1 MRIKDHIP
9 NTITLLNLL
18 SGCFAI
24 VAAFKYELAMAS
36 ILIFVGAFFDYVDG
50 TVARLLNARS
60 DLGKQLDSLAD
71 VVTFGVVPGII
82 VYQLINKELHIAN
95 YPFLHDNIAMI
106 SGIPFLLTLFS
117 AVRLAKFNIDDRQ
130 TISFL
135 GLPTPAN
142 AIFWAAIPLIYKSI
156 EPGFVPQG
164 IIENIEYTIYSC
176 FGNPYLLLA
185 LSIVMSLFLVIEVP
199 LFSLKFK
206 NFKWEDNKT
215 RYLFLITALL
225 LLLFLNV
232 FALPLIIF
240 LYVIFSIVNNIF
252 L

>member
-1 MRIKDHIP
+1 MKIKDHVP
-9 NTITLLNLL
+9 NSITLLNLL
-18 SGCFAI
+18 CGCMAI
-24 VAAFKYELAMAS
+24 VAAFKYDLVLAS
-36 ILIFVGAFFDYVDG
+36 ILLD
-50 TVARLLNARS
+50 ARS

-82 VYQLINKELHIAN
+82 VYQLLNEPSLTAN
-95 YPFLHDNIAMI
+95 YPFIANNIAYI

-142 AIFWAAIPLIYKSI
+142 AIFWASIPLIFKSI
-156 EPGFVPQG
+156 DPANIPQG
-164 IIENIEYTIYSC
+164 IIEHIESLIYLC
-176 FGNPYLLLA
+176 FRNPYVLLS
-185 LSIVMSLFLVIEVP
+185 LSVIMSMCLVLEIP

-206 NFKWEDNKT
+206 SLKWADNKT
-215 RYLFLITALL
+215 RYLFILTSILLIV
-225 LLLFLNV
+225 LFNV
-232 FALPLIIF
+232 FALPIIII
-240 LYVIFSIVNNIF
+240 LYIVFSVVNNIF

>member
-1 MRIKDHIP
+1 MKIKDHVP
-9 NTITLLNLL
+9 NSITLLNLL
-18 SGCFAI
+18 CGCMAI
-24 VAAFKYELAMAS
+24 VAAFKYDLVLAS
-36 ILIFVGAFFDYVDG
+36 ILIFVGGFFDYVDG
-50 TVARLLNARS
+50 TVARLLDARS

-82 VYQLINKELHIAN
+82 VYQLLNEPSLTAN
-95 YPFLHDNIAMI
+95 YPFIANNIAYI

-142 AIFWAAIPLIYKSI
+142 AIFWASIPLIFKSI
-156 EPGFVPQG
+156 DPANIPQG
-164 IIENIEYTIYSC
+164 IIEHIESLIYLC
-176 FGNPYLLLA
+176 FRNPYVLLS
-185 LSIVMSLFLVIEVP
+185 LSVIMSMCLVLEIP

-206 NFKWEDNKT
+206 SLKWADNKT
-215 RYLFLITALL
+215 RYLFILTSILLIV
-225 LLLFLNV
+225 LFNV
-232 FALPLIIF
+232 FALPIIII
-240 LYVIFSIVNNIF
+240 LYIVFSVVNNIF